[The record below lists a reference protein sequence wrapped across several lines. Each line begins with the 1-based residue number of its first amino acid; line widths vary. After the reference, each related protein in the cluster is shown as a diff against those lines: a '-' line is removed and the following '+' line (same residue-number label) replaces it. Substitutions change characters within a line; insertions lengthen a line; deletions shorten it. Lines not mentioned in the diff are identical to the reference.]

1 MQTARDFLSILERDY
16 HLDFSGSRGSSVETL
31 LRQFVAANRVEA
43 RDQGQALMATANANL
58 LKEYTAEKARH
69 EESVKAYHAYAEEAV
84 KTLADRQTEYLQHIA
99 ESGKTIDALKS
110 EIAAIHSVAAAPQEP
125 IEAPKEEN

>member
-16 HLDFSGSRGSSVETL
+16 HLDFSGSRGVSVETL

-58 LKEYTAEKARH
+58 LKEYTAEKSRH
-69 EESVKAYHAYAEEAV
+69 EETKAAYIRDRNRVGIVHADFAQQI
-84 KTLADRQTEYLQHIA
+84 AD
-99 ESGKTIDALKS
+99 LKATVAAQS
-110 EIAAIHSVAAAPQEP
+110 AEIAAIHSVADAPQ
-125 IEAPKEEN
+125 EAPKEEN